1 MTDPVDEFRQRL
13 LDVQEISPALR
24 EAYRRELQTMLHP
37 PMTLWSGLPGAVLL
51 VLLIACVGLIV
62 RAALFHHVSGLML
75 AGYAVL
81 AVAAGVATVVALIL
95 GLRSPSDPKS
105 LFGAFY
111 VFVFYFAC
119 ATWSLERRI
128 ASAELAS
135 REQSLRVECRLAD
148 LVQRLQK

>member
-1 MTDPVDEFRQRL
+1 M
-13 LDVQEISPALR
+13 
-24 EAYRRELQTMLHP
+24 
-37 PMTLWSGLPGAVLL
+37 
-51 VLLIACVGLIV
+51 
-62 RAALFHHVSGLML
+62 
-75 AGYAVL
+75 
-81 AVAAGVATVVALIL
+81 AAGVATVVALIL
-95 GLRSPSDPKS
+95 GLRSPSAPKS

-128 ASAELAS
+128 ASAELAA